1 MAENIYSK
9 GTRVW
14 FTDKEQGWISAEVTN
29 VVKGS
34 DDKIKLTF
42 VDDRG
47 KVSLRDPFF
56 LSPIIALIKPLFQE
70 IIIGTTVKAIRD
82 GQDDLPPLRNP
93 PLLETADDL
102 ATLSHLNEPSG
113 TLPPSGLPPLPSI
126 SVQSFIPFGTA
137 MHNIVSTPIVVSC

>member
-14 FTDKEQGWISAEVTN
+14 FTDKEQGWISGEVTN
-29 VVKGS
+29 VVRSS
-34 DDKIKLTF
+34 DEKIKLTF
-42 VDDRG
+42 LDDRG
-47 KVSLRDPFF
+47 KVSPRVSFF
-56 LSPIIALIKPLFQE
+56 LSPIQALTRLGSNTSFQE
-70 IIIGTTVKAIRD
+70 ITIDTTVKAIRD

-113 TLPPSGLPPLPSI
+113 ALCPSE
-126 SVQSFIPFGTA
+126 
-137 MHNIVSTPIVVSC
+137 

>member
-29 VVKGS
+29 VGRGS
-34 DDKIKLTF
+34 GEAIKLTF

-47 KVSLRDPFF
+47 KVSLRVFF
-56 LSPIIALIKPLFQE
+56 SLLTRTLTESCLQE
-70 IIIGTTVKAIRD
+70 IIVDTTVKAIRD

-113 TLPPSGLPPLPSI
+113 ALRLS
-126 SVQSFIPFGTA
+126 
-137 MHNIVSTPIVVSC
+137 

>member
-1 MAENIYSK
+1 MAENVYSK

-14 FTDKEQGWISAEVTN
+14 FADKEQGWISAEVTN
-29 VVKGS
+29 ILRGS
-34 DDKIKLTF
+34 DEKIKLTF

-47 KVSLRDPFF
+47 KVSPRVSFITGATLTT
-56 LSPIIALIKPLFQE
+56 PLEPSFQE
-70 IIIGTTVKAIRD
+70 IIVDTTVRAIKE

-113 TLPPSGLPPLPSI
+113 ALCPSG
-126 SVQSFIPFGTA
+126 
-137 MHNIVSTPIVVSC
+137 